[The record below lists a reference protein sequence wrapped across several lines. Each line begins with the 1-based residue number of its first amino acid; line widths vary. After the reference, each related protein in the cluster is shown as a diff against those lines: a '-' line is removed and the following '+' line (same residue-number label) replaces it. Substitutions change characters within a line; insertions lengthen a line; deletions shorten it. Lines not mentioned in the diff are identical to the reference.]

1 MDSLGR
7 DHDYS
12 DTSLPSSTAHEENAE
27 PGSTMLRR
35 LRDRE
40 LLRKRKAEAEEK
52 DSIQWALG
60 EHERSKRQR
69 RSHGARRGKG
79 RAHVMEPAP
88 QPKPQPNPQPPKKE
102 EAEMVSSTAMQQAES
117 SQIDMQ
123 DLFAGV
129 QLADLEGIL
138 ASGSQSPLG
147 EEDMLKLADEIQE
160 VLNTSLER
168 NESDNDMYSSSLF

>member
-1 MDSLGR
+1 MSFASALHSSASLLCG
-7 DHDYS
+7 
-12 DTSLPSSTAHEENAE
+12 
-27 PGSTMLRR
+27 PGSTMLPR

-40 LLRKRKAEAEEK
+40 LLRKRRAEAEEK

-60 EHERSKRQR
+60 EHERRKRQR
-69 RSHGARRGKG
+69 RGQGARRGKG
-79 RAHVMEPAP
+79 RERVVEPAP
-88 QPKPQPNPQPPKKE
+88 QPNPKPNPQPPEKE
-102 EAEMVSSTAMQQAES
+102 EPEPVSSTMMQQAES
-117 SQIDMQ
+117 SQMDMQ

-160 VLNTSLER
+160 VFSTSLEK
-168 NESDNDMYSSSLF
+168 NESDNDMYPSSLF

>member
-1 MDSLGR
+1 GAT
-7 DHDYS
+7 
-12 DTSLPSSTAHEENAE
+12 TS
-27 PGSTMLRR
+27 RR

-69 RSHGARRGKG
+69 RGQGARRGKG
-79 RAHVMEPAP
+79 REHVVKPEPQPAP
-88 QPKPQPNPQPPKKE
+88 QPNSQPRKEE
-102 EAEMVSSTAMQQAES
+102 EAETTSSMVMQQAES
-117 SQIDMQ
+117 PQMDEQ

-138 ASGSQSPLG
+138 GSESQSPLG
-147 EEDMLKLADEIQE
+147 EEDMLKLADDIQE

-168 NESDNDMYSSSLF
+168 NDSDNDTSSLI